1 MSLEDKLGEELFEQ
15 VQDKL
20 GEDEKLILNNGDYVP
35 RDRLNDKAEKVE
47 MLEEQIE
54 DYKQQLETLKEDTQ
68 ATEELEQKIEEL
80 QEKNEEKEQEMQ
92 QKLAQVKK
100 EKAVETKL
108 LEEGAKHQDL
118 LLNQVDFEELEID
131 DGEVTNIDEVTEN
144 LKENYEDL
152 FEEEQP
158 QDIGSDTN
166 PGGGENDDTDQEQLE
181 KYFGI

>member
-1 MSLEDKLGEELFEQ
+1 MSLEEKLGEELFEQ

-54 DYKQQLETLKEDTQ
+54 DYKQQLENLKEDTQ

-100 EKAVETKL
+100 EKAIETKL

-118 LLNQVDFEELEID
+118 LLNQVDFEELELD
-131 DGEVTNIDEVTEN
+131 DGEITNIDEVTEN
-144 LKENYEDL
+144 LKVNYEDL
-152 FEEEQP
+152 FEEEQTK
-158 QDIGSDTN
+158 DIGSDTN
-166 PGGGENDDTDQEQLE
+166 PGGDEGDDTDQEQLE